1 MKTNRL
7 YRVLMIIFFA
17 FAGAIIFK
25 YNTGKKEDENRT
37 YALLERKGNVANGDE
52 WKKTKEEQCY

>member
-1 MKTNRL
+1 
-7 YRVLMIIFFA
+7 MIIFFA